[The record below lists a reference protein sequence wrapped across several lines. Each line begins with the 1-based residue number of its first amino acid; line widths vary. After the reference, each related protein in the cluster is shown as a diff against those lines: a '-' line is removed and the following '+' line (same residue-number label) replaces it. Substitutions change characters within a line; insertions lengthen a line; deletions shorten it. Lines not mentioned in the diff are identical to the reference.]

1 MDNFDLRK
9 YLAESKLNEESISL
23 NKKSE
28 LNDAVKN
35 MFKFIKDYKTGE
47 GGVTD
52 EFIKKELH
60 FFGREYFE
68 ILSGK

>member
-1 MDNFDLRK
+1 MDNFDLKK
-9 YLAESKLNEESISL
+9 YLVENKLNEESISPD
-23 NKKSE
+23 KKIE
-28 LNDAVKN
+28 LNDAVKS
-35 MFKFIKDYKTGE
+35 MFRFIKDYKTGE

-60 FFGREYFE
+60 FFGREYLE

>member
-1 MDNFDLRK
+1 MENEFKRMQE
-9 YLAESKLNEESISL
+9 LAGVS

-28 LNDAVKN
+28 LNDAVRN

-60 FFGREYFE
+60 FFAREYAD
-68 ILSGK
+68 ILSEK